1 MNSRQR
7 QAIYLALAVIG
18 LIGCWYFN
26 LQWMGSDTL
35 PQGGKGFVELMFAN
49 SASSSISW
57 DLMFGSLPMFLFMI
71 VEGRRLGMKRPWMY
85 LIAGMVIAFGFACP
99 LFLAMRERH
108 MDRHPDRQPATA

>member
-26 LQWMGSDTL
+26 LQWMGSETL
-35 PQGGKGFVELMFAN
+35 PQDGKGFVESMFAN
-49 SASSSISW
+49 SVSSSISW
-57 DLMFGSLPMFLFMI
+57 DLTFGSLPIFLFMI
-71 VEGRRLGMKRPWMY
+71 VEARRIGMKRPWIY
-85 LIAGMVIAFGFACP
+85 LIVGFVIAFAVACP

-108 MDRHPDRQPATA
+108 LDRQPAIAHD